1 MARSVFVSI
10 GVVVCWVAFFV
21 DMRIAAA
28 FLPRATRRA
37 ATRAVARYHY
47 PSATFASKRF
57 VSNQDQESVVVEEER
72 SEEEKAAIKAAR
84 DARKA
89 AKERLKMEKEA
100 EKAAKKV
107 AQESSNV
114 IHDITYLS
122 FDEQNTYE
130 PMGDLTRVMSRSR
143 SGRNFCRVTELETL
157 PLDSKVWL
165 RGRLQSIRVKG
176 GSCFLVLRQDSFD
189 TVQACYFKDKEN
201 PEASQKM
208 TRYLKSLTVE
218 SIIDLEGTITE
229 AQVQSCSVKTIELSI
244 ARIHSVSKAAAQ
256 LPFLV
261 EDAARSQQEV
271 EESQDTERP
280 FPRLGQVRVLF
291 CFVASHAACSTFF

>member
-1 MARSVFVSI
+1 MARLALVSVGLVVWVVS
-10 GVVVCWVAFFV
+10 FV
-21 DMRIAAA
+21 DMRIATA
-28 FLPRATRRA
+28 FVPCPARVARRLSASITLATR
-37 ATRAVARYHY
+37 HM
-47 PSATFASKRF
+47 
-57 VSNQDQESVVVEEER
+57 SNQQDSVAVGER

-89 AKERLKMEKEA
+89 EKERLKMENQAKQA
-100 EKAAKKV
+100 ANKAA
-107 AQESSNV
+107 QEASQV
-114 IHDITYLS
+114 IHDINYLS
-122 FDEQNTYE
+122 VNEQDTYE

-143 SGRNFCRVTELETL
+143 SGRNFLRVQDLEML
-157 PLDSKVWL
+157 PIGSKGWV

-176 GSCFLVLRQDSFD
+176 GSCFLVLRQDSFN

-208 TRYLKSLTVE
+208 IRYLKSLTLE
-218 SIIDLEGTITE
+218 SIVDLEGIITE
-229 AQVQSCSVKTIELSI
+229 AQVQSCSVKNVELSV

-271 EESQDTERP
+271 EESQNTERP
-280 FPRLGQVRVLF
+280 FPRLGQVCIIPSLLL
-291 CFVASHAACSTFF
+291 CMLTASACPNVIFFS